1 MTHPVGI
8 IGGTGLTRL
17 PGLEI
22 TGRESLETPWGGP
35 SSQLVH
41 GDLGG
46 REVVFLARHGDPHR
60 IPPHQVNYRANL
72 WALQKAGVQAVVGV
86 NAVGG
91 IHPSMGPAHI
101 VVPDQLIDYTWGR
114 PSTFFEGELDEV
126 THIDFS
132 YPYAE
137 NVRQVLIGSAE
148 QAGVDHSSRGV
159 YGATQGPRLETAA
172 EIVRLER
179 DGCHLVGMTGMP
191 EAGLA
196 AELKLDYAC
205 LALVVNW
212 AAGKSDHIISM
223 EEIEQAIE
231 EGMSGVME
239 ILARSV
245 EPLSDLTR
253 PPVQSD

>member
-17 PGLEI
+17 PGLAI
-22 TGRESLETPWGGP
+22 TGREAVDTPWGEP
-35 SSQLVH
+35 SAELVY
-41 GDLGG
+41 GDLNGLS
-46 REVVFLARHGDPHR
+46 VVFLARHGDPHR

-72 WALQKAGVQAVVGV
+72 WAMQRVGVQAVVGV

-101 VVPDQLIDYTWGR
+101 AVPDQLIDYTWGR
-114 PSTFFEGELDEV
+114 PSTFFEGDLQAV
-126 THIDFS
+126 THIDFTH
-132 YPYAE
+132 PYSQS
-137 NVRQVLIGSAE
+137 VREVLIDCAV
-148 QAGVDHSSRGV
+148 QAGIEHSSRGV

-191 EAGLA
+191 EAALA
-196 AELKLDYAC
+196 AELELDYGC

-212 AAGKSDHIISM
+212 AAGKSDHIITM
-223 EEIEQAIE
+223 EEIEQAIA
-231 EGMSGVME
+231 EGMSGVLD

-245 EPLSDLTR
+245 VPLAGITR
-253 PPVQSD
+253 REAQSG